1 MTKKQEK
8 NLISLS
14 SDILDIKGIGPKK
27 AEHFRRIGINTMSD
41 MLDYYPR
48 SYEDLRFSKNICDIQ
63 NEEKVLVRA
72 VVLMA
77 RPGKGFGR
85 KRTMHLLVED
95 KTGRMEVL
103 FFMGGFLKF
112 EAGELYR
119 FYGKCKNENGRV
131 TMFHPTYSKEDG
143 EEGGIVPVYPLT
155 KGLTQKDLRNLS
167 KNAMEYISELPE
179 SLPDSIVSAAN
190 ICSNSYALKNIH
202 FPEDDEKYKE
212 ARYRLVFE
220 ELFDLKT
227 VMALSK
233 SRGGNGRAGI
243 SFSGNYA
250 LDFAD
255 KLPYDLTKAQKRVL
269 DEILFDMKQNRSMNR
284 LVQGDVGSGKTVIA
298 ECAVFQAVKNGFQAA
313 FMAPTEILATQHFA
327 GINKDFETYGI
338 NVRLLTGSMSAKER
352 HAAEDDIQSGKCD
365 LVIGTHALISETLEF
380 NNLGLVITDE
390 QHRFGV
396 TQRSLLSLKGNNPDV
411 IVMTATPIPRT
422 LAAVLYADMDVSVID
437 ELPPGRVSIITE
449 KFKSTERKNAYKLA
463 LDEVSKGRQVYVVA
477 PFISESESLEGY
489 SAEDLYEEFS
499 KKHKEIS
506 CGLLHGQMKEDEKN
520 KIMQEFYEGRISILF
535 STVVI
540 EVGINVPNAS
550 VMIIENQERFG
561 LAQLHQLRG
570 RVGRGSYQSYCLLIS
585 GEETAI
591 AKERADIMCKY
602 SDGFKIAEKDLE
614 MRGPGEIFGYRQHGL
629 PQLRFADPIRHMKI
643 AEEAGILSAKL
654 LEDDPKLCKTE
665 NALFAQKLEEKFV
678 HSDSIIL

>member
-14 SDILDIKGIGPKK
+14 SDILEIKGIGPKK
-27 AEHFRRIGINTMSD
+27 AEHFRRIGINTLSD

-48 SYEDLRFSKNICDIQ
+48 SYEDLRFTKNICDIK
-63 NEEKVLVRA
+63 NDDKVLVRGL
-72 VVLMA
+72 VLMA
-77 RPGKGFGR
+77 RPGKGYGR

-112 EAGELYR
+112 ETGELYR

-131 TMFHPTYSKEDG
+131 TMFHPSYAKEDG
-143 EEGGIVPVYPLT
+143 ADEKILPVYPLT
-155 KGLTQKDLRNLS
+155 KGLTQKDLRYLS
-167 KNAMEYISELPE
+167 EAAMECIADLPE
-179 SLPDSIVSAAN
+179 SLPQKVVDEAN
-190 ICSNSYALKNIH
+190 ICSHSYALKNIH
-202 FPEDDEKYKE
+202 FPEDDNKYKE

-227 VMALSK
+227 VIALSRT
-233 SRGGNGRAGI
+233 RGGNGRNGI
-243 SFSGNYA
+243 SFTG
-250 LDFAD
+250 DFAVD
-255 KLPYDLTKAQKRVL
+255 FAKQLPYKLTKAQKRVL
-269 DEILFDMKQNRSMNR
+269 DEILYDMKQNVSMNR
-284 LVQGDVGSGKTVIA
+284 LIQGDVGCGKTIIA
-298 ECAVFQAVKNGFQAA
+298 ECAVFQAVKNHYQAA
-313 FMAPTEILATQHFA
+313 FMAPTEILATQHFES
-327 GINKDFETYGI
+327 ISKDFEAFGI
-338 NVRLLTGSMSAKER
+338 NVKLLIGSMSAKER
-352 HAAEDDIQSGKCD
+352 RLVLDEIESGSCD
-365 LVIGTHALISETLEF
+365 LLIGTHALISEAVKF
-380 NNLGLVITDE
+380 NKLGLVITDE

-396 TQRSLLSLKGNNPDV
+396 TQRSLLSLKGDNPDV

-437 ELPPGRVSIITE
+437 ELPPGRILIKTE
-449 KFKSTERKNAYKLA
+449 KFSSSDRKDAYKLA
-463 LDEVSKGRQVYVVA
+463 LEEISKGRQVYVVA

-520 KIMQEFYEGRISILF
+520 QIMQEFYNGNISMLF

-570 RVGRGSYQSYCLLIS
+570 RVGRGAYQSYCLLVS

-591 AKERADIMCKY
+591 AKDRADIMCRY

-614 MRGPGEIFGYRQHGL
+614 MRGPGEIFGFRQHGL
-629 PQLRFADPIRHMKI
+629 PQLRFADPIKHMKI
-643 AEEAGILSAKL
+643 AEEAGMLSARL
-654 LEDDPKLCKTE
+654 LDDDPKLCHKE
-665 NALFAQKLEEKFV
+665 NALFAQKLEKKFV
-678 HSDSIIL
+678 HSDNIIL